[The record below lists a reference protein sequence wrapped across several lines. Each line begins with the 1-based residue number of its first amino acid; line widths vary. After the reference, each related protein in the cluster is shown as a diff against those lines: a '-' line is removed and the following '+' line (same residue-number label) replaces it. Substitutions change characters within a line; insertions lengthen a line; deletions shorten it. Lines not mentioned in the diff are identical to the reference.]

1 MLILY
6 RLMKAK
12 YKLIEVVY
20 DAAIKFIS
28 ENSRFKNYKGH
39 LLHLKN
45 VISTLYNGL
54 TFYVFEFS

>member
-1 MLILY
+1 
-6 RLMKAK
+6 MKAK

-20 DAAIKFIS
+20 DAAIKLIS
-28 ENSRFKNYKGH
+28 ENGRFRNYKGH